1 MFEHGSMEKDLD
13 FQHMETM
20 STCMCSM
27 PSAASLDCED
37 SSSLQRHGLLH
48 RTSVRRG
55 TWPVQK
61 KDLHAAQH
69 VRRQEKRSKSLTA
82 KDDLVALMSQLSSGS
97 GTQASRAQPS
107 SPWRSTKSGC
117 ATLDSDSFDLEAG
130 VKTVG
135 KKAAV
140 SAKKLT
146 QRQAAA
152 TMANMLIGVG
162 MLSFPYGFKQA
173 GIGLGMAI
181 LAVALAAMTFTAFL
195 IESSLTEAR
204 AVLVAKGESP
214 TDLTL
219 ATLGYMAYGTAGRSW
234 IAVSMIGELSGG
246 FLTYVLLQAENLQL
260 LFGMDLFR
268 GTILSCLLSFI
279 CLLCP
284 PKALSRLSSI
294 GLVAVSFAAIS
305 LVISAVALV
314 NSDDMPDFNSY
325 HAYVRPAGTGT
336 ALGLTMFSLSGHAQI
351 GYVYTNMARPE
362 TEFRGAVKAAM
373 AIAGFFYVIVGILG
387 YYVFGDYAR
396 QTLTD
401 NLGYDLDHSP
411 VEGLWW
417 IGRLT
422 AACFVVKLQATT
434 PLQLAPVLEL
444 LYKPFTTAAE
454 TEQGKAQKR
463 RAFIV
468 AVVASVSLLA
478 CTFLRDSVVFS
489 TALTGDVFA
498 ISTDV
503 VFPALVALRLSSRQ
517 QTPRFRLLLKGV
529 AVVGVLSA
537 LAGFGHVIH
546 GYLQHDES
554 AEITEELLF
563 NATMDFN

>member
-1 MFEHGSMEKDLD
+1 
-13 FQHMETM
+13 
-20 STCMCSM
+20 
-27 PSAASLDCED
+27 
-37 SSSLQRHGLLH
+37 
-48 RTSVRRG
+48 
-55 TWPVQK
+55 
-61 KDLHAAQH
+61 
-69 VRRQEKRSKSLTA
+69 
-82 KDDLVALMSQLSSGS
+82 
-97 GTQASRAQPS
+97 
-107 SPWRSTKSGC
+107 
-117 ATLDSDSFDLEAG
+117 
-130 VKTVG
+130 
-135 KKAAV
+135 
-140 SAKKLT
+140 
-146 QRQAAA
+146 
-152 TMANMLIGVG
+152 MANMLIGVG
-162 MLSFPYGFKQA
+162 MLSFPYGFKTA

-181 LAVALAAMTFTAFL
+181 LVVALVAMTFTAFL
-195 IESSLTEAR
+195 IESSLTKAR

-219 ATLGYMAYGTAGRSW
+219 ATLGYMAYGNAGRTW
-234 IAVSMIGELSGG
+234 IAVSMIGELWGI

-260 LFGMDLFR
+260 LFDMDPLR

-279 CLLCP
+279 CLPCP
-284 PKALSRLSSI
+284 PKVLSLLSSI
-294 GLVAVSFAAIS
+294 SLVAVSVAAIS
-305 LVISAVALV
+305 LVINAVALV
-314 NSDDMPDFNSY
+314 NTGDMPDFNSY
-325 HAYVRPAGTGT
+325 HAYVRPAGAGS
-336 ALGLTMFSLSGHAQI
+336 ALGMTMFSLSCHSQI
-351 GYVYTNMARPE
+351 GYVYTNMASPE
-362 TEFRGAVKAAM
+362 KEFRGAVKMAM
-373 AIAGFFYVIVGILG
+373 VIAGFFYVFVGVLG

-396 QTLTD
+396 QTLTC
-401 NLGYDLDHSP
+401 NLGYDLNHSP
-411 VEGLWW
+411 IDGLWC

-422 AACFVVKLQATT
+422 AACFVVKLQAQT
-434 PLQLAPVLEL
+434 PLMLAPVLEL